1 MLAPR
6 HLRNVDQ
13 TLNTGLDLNECTVVG
28 NHNYL
33 TLHVVAHLE
42 VSIQSIPRMRSEL
55 LQTEGDATLLVV
67 EVEDNHVDLL
77 VELDHLVGI
86 VYAAPR
92 QVCDVDESVNTTE
105 VNEYTVRGDILN
117 GTLKDLTLL
126 ELTDDLLLLGLE
138 LLLDESLMRNN
149 DIAELLVDLD
159 YLELHGLAY
168 ELIVVAYGVN
178 VDLRAGEE
186 CLDTEH
192 VNDHTALRATLD
204 EALDDCIRLESLINL
219 IPRLRHASL
228 LVREDQLT
236 LLVFSALYV
245 NLYQVADLQVGI
257 VAELR
262 SGDNTV
268 ALVADVD
275 NNFLL
280 VNRDDLTFNYLVVGY
295 FVKGFVVRL
304 VKFFLANTSGR
315 TILELIPIEIVER
328 LNVLC

>member
-1 MLAPR
+1 
-6 HLRNVDQ
+6 
-13 TLNTGLDLNECTVVG
+13 
-28 NHNYL
+28 
-33 TLHVVAHLE
+33 
-42 VSIQSIPRMRSEL
+42 MR
-55 LQTEGDATLLVV
+55 
-67 EVEDNHVDLL
+67 
-77 VELDHLVGI
+77 
-86 VYAAPR
+86 Y
-92 QVCDVDESVNTTE
+92 
-105 VNEYTVRGDILN
+105 
-117 GTLKDLTLL
+117 
-126 ELTDDLLLLGLE
+126 
-138 LLLDESLMRNN
+138 N
-149 DIAELLVDLD
+149 DIAELLVDLHN
-159 YLELHGLAY
+159 LELHGLAY

-219 IPRLRHASL
+219 IPRLGHASL